1 MGKKPLGK
9 RTGTF
14 TGVVQEINIAGDGPN
29 SGQLEFSLVA
39 REGHPMTFVAE
50 MDTEARVVAAM
61 TTLLTMAYRANL
73 PVSVVYRIVDDGTSR
88 AIQVGL
94 PAPSQD

>member
-14 TGVVQEINIAGDGPN
+14 TGTVQEINIAGDGPN
-29 SGQLEFSLVA
+29 SGQLEFSLVPPQG
-39 REGHPMTFVAE
+39 RPMTFVAE
-50 MDTEARVVAAM
+50 MDTETRVVAAM

-73 PVSVVYRIVDDGTSR
+73 PVSIVYRIVEGGTPI
-88 AIQVGL
+88 ATQVGL
-94 PAPSQD
+94 PAAAG